1 MGGGL
6 GWCVTTKRDDDERGE
21 TRPIQVS
28 LIVQFSSITSTN
40 SNGEQQQRRQQPQ
53 PQIIYITHTSAVHT
67 ANKQTTHG
75 RDQKQRRR
83 CMYNM
88 HSLTSARLPNVK
100 NRKSERGKYI
110 ASKVAADW
118 VRVRASSTKG
128 KREEERETEL
138 TNQK

>member
-1 MGGGL
+1 MYVQHALADVG
-6 GWCVTTKRDDDERGE
+6 VFER
-21 TRPIQVS
+21 
-28 LIVQFSSITSTN
+28 
-40 SNGEQQQRRQQPQ
+40 
-53 PQIIYITHTSAVHT
+53 
-67 ANKQTTHG
+67 
-75 RDQKQRRR
+75 
-83 CMYNM
+83 
-88 HSLTSARLPNVK
+88 RLPNVK